1 VSCDSIQAS
10 LRQDVDECKVAIKK
24 LAESLTTVKNV
35 LDRKIMEEVR
45 RVRNRAEWMLDR
57 QNSNFLPQR
66 EQDVEVLNSRIDTAT
81 VQALQIE

>member
-1 VSCDSIQAS
+1 MSCDSIQAS
-10 LRQDVDECKVAIKK
+10 LRRDVDECKVAIKK

-45 RVRNRAEWMLDR
+45 RVRDLGCWIDKIPI
-57 QNSNFLPQR
+57 FLPQR